1 MGAVGRFRAS
11 FPDAVPGV
19 VLLCLLAGV
28 AVLVGRV
35 LPLNALVVAVAL
47 GVVVGNTV
55 GTPGWAASGVDA
67 HKLFLETGI
76 VLLGAQLSLDEVAA
90 GGPRV
95 AALVVATVAVAVVVV
110 ELLGRRVFA
119 LRRRVT
125 ALLAAG
131 TSICGVSAVVA
142 VAGAIDA
149 EGEDIA
155 TVTATV
161 LLFDA
166 VTLVAFPALGAALGL
181 GAREFGVW
189 AGLSMFSTGP
199 VTAAGFAYS
208 PVAGQW
214 ATLTKLTRNA
224 LVGVVAVAY
233 SLAFVSREAAS
244 IRAVWTRFPK
254 FLIGFAAV
262 SAVASAGLL
271 SASAQASLD
280 SLSTALFAV
289 AFVGLGLDVRIDRM
303 RETGATPVLVVAL
316 ALSIVATLA
325 FVAVTTVL

>member
-1 MGAVGRFRAS
+1 MGAVGRVRTTL
-11 FPDAVPGV
+11 PDGLPGV
-19 VLLCLLAGV
+19 AFLCLLAGSAVLAGRFLPLDALVLAV
-28 AVLVGRV
+28 AVGV
-35 LPLNALVVAVAL
+35 L
-47 GVVVGNTV
+47 VGNTV
-55 GTPGWAASGVDA
+55 GTPAWAQAGVAS

-76 VLLGAQLSLDEVAA
+76 VLLGAQLSLGEVAA

-95 AALVVATVAVAVVVV
+95 VGLVVATVLVAVAVV

-142 VAGAIDA
+142 VAGAVDA
-149 EGEDIA
+149 DAEDIA

-166 VTLVAFPALGAALGL
+166 VTLVTFPAVGAALGL

-199 VTAAGFAYS
+199 VTAAGFAFD

-233 SLAFVSREAAS
+233 SLAFVSREATS
-244 IRAVWTRFPK
+244 VRAVWTRFPK
-254 FLIGFAAV
+254 FLVGFAVV

-289 AFVGLGLDVRIDRM
+289 AFVGLGLDVRVDRM
-303 RETGATPVLVVAL
+303 RETGATPVLVVAVALTTVAAL
-316 ALSIVATLA
+316 AYL
-325 FVAVTTVL
+325 AVTTLL

>member
-1 MGAVGRFRAS
+1 MEAVGRARSAL
-11 FPDAVPGV
+11 PAAAPGV
-19 VLLCLLAGV
+19 ALLCVLAGAAV
-28 AVLVGRV
+28 AVGRV
-35 LPLNALVVAVAL
+35 LPLNALVVAVAV

-55 GTPGWAASGVDA
+55 GTPNWAESGVGV

-76 VLLGAQLSLDEVAA
+76 VLLGAQLSVDEVAA

-95 AALVVATVAVAVVVV
+95 VALVVVTVAVAVVVV
-110 ELLGRRVFA
+110 ELLGRYVFD

-131 TSICGVSAVVA
+131 ASICGVSAVVA
-142 VAGAIDA
+142 VAGAVDA
-149 EGEDIA
+149 DGEDIA

-166 VTLVAFPALGAALGL
+166 VTLVAFPAAGSALGL
-181 GAREFGVW
+181 APKAFGVW

-199 VTAAGFAYS
+199 VTAAGFAYD

-224 LVGVVAVAY
+224 LVGVVAVGY
-233 SLAFVSREAAS
+233 SLAFVSREATS

-254 FLIGFAAV
+254 FLLGFAVV
-262 SAVASAGLL
+262 SVVASAGLL
-271 SASAQASLD
+271 SPAAQSSLD
-280 SLSTALFAV
+280 ALSTALFAL
-289 AFVGLGLDVRIDRM
+289 AFVGLGLDVRLDRM
-303 RETGATPVLVVAL
+303 RETGATPVLVVAASL
-316 ALSIVATLA
+316 CVVATLA
-325 FVAVTTVL
+325 FVAVTTLL

>member
-1 MGAVGRFRAS
+1 MGAVGRLRA
-11 FPDAVPGV
+11 AVPAPAPGV
-19 VLLCLLAGV
+19 AFLCLLAGAAVV
-28 AVLVGRV
+28 AGLVV
-35 LPLNALVVAVAL
+35 PLDALVLAVAL
-47 GVVVGNTV
+47 GVLVGNTLGTPAWAEPGV
-55 GTPGWAASGVDA
+55 GT

-76 VLLGAQLSLDEVAA
+76 VLLGAQLSLGEVAA

-110 ELLGRRVFA
+110 ELLGRHVFA

-131 TSICGVSAVVA
+131 ASICGVSAVVA

-149 EGEDIA
+149 DAEDIA

-166 VTLVAFPALGAALGL
+166 VTLLAFPVVGAALGL

-233 SLAFVSREAAS
+233 SLAFVSREATS
-244 IRAVWTRFPK
+244 VRAVWTRFPK
-254 FLIGFAAV
+254 FLVGFAAV
-262 SAVASAGLL
+262 SAIASAGLL
-271 SASAQASLD
+271 SEAAQASLG
-280 SLSTALFAV
+280 SLATALFAV
-289 AFVGLGLDVRIDRM
+289 AFVGLGLDVRVDRM
-303 RETGATPVLVVAL
+303 RETGATPVFVVAASL
-316 ALSIVATLA
+316 CVVATLA
-325 FVAVTTVL
+325 LVAVTTLL

>member
-1 MGAVGRFRAS
+1 MGAVGRLRS
-11 FPDAVPGV
+11 TLPDAAPGV
-19 VLLCLLAGV
+19 AFLCLLAGV
-28 AVLVGRV
+28 AVAVGRV
-35 LPLNALVVAVAL
+35 VPLDALVLAVAL
-47 GVVVGNTV
+47 GVLVGNTV
-55 GTPGWAASGVDA
+55 GTPAWARHGADA

-76 VLLGAQLSLDEVAA
+76 VLLGAQLSVGEVAA

-95 AALVVATVAVAVVVV
+95 AALVVATVVVAVALV

-149 EGEDIA
+149 DAEDIA

-166 VTLVAFPALGAALGL
+166 VTLVAFPAVGAALGL

-199 VTAAGFAYS
+199 VTAAGFAYD

-233 SLAFVSREAAS
+233 SLAFVSREATS
-244 IRAVWTRFPK
+244 VRAIWTRFPK
-254 FLIGFAAV
+254 FLLGFAAV
-262 SAVASAGLL
+262 SAIASAGLL
-271 SASAQASLD
+271 SPSAQASLD

-289 AFVGLGLDVRIDRM
+289 AFVGLGLDVRADRM
-303 RETGATPVLVVAL
+303 RETGATPVLVVAV
-316 ALSIVATLA
+316 ALCSVATLA
-325 FVAVTTVL
+325 FLAVTTLL